1 MCRYEGCDNCK
12 NSKVT
17 ELNRFLNMLKMIA
30 TATAVAFV
38 VFSCKGKLGEA
49 DSINLEE
56 APVQTVDDMF
66 IVQTNNGKIQMRA
79 EAPLMERY
87 ERDTLSFELF
97 PEGFF
102 VYGYTDDEKLET
114 EIVADNARHLKYKD
128 GRESWEAF
136 GNVVVKNLIKQEV
149 METDTLYWDQ
159 KNEKIY
165 THCYVRMYSPDG
177 FMQGYGMES
186 DQRARNSIIFNPFNS
201 YGILEQEEDVLVD
214 SVNFI
219 GPVQKKIALD

>member
-1 MCRYEGCDNCK
+1 
-12 NSKVT
+12 
-17 ELNRFLNMLKMIA
+17 MIA
-30 TATAVAFV
+30 TAAAVAFV
-38 VFSCKGKLGEA
+38 VYSCKGKLAEA
-49 DSINLEE
+49 EVLNLAET
-56 APVQTVDDMF
+56 PVQVVDDMF
-66 IVQTNNGKIQMRA
+66 MQQTENGMVKMRA
-79 EAPLMERY
+79 EAPRMEKY
-87 ERDTLSFELF
+87 EKDSLDYELF

-102 VYGYTDDEKLET
+102 VYGCDETGKLET
-114 EIVADNARHLKYKD
+114 EIVADNARHQKFED

-136 GNVVVKNLIKQEV
+136 GNVVVKNLINQEV

-186 DQRARNSIIFNPFNS
+186 DQRARSTILFNNFNNYAIVVKDS
-201 YGILEQEEDVLVD
+201 TQVLID

-219 GPVQKKIALD
+219 GPFQKK

>member
-1 MCRYEGCDNCK
+1 
-12 NSKVT
+12 
-17 ELNRFLNMLKMIA
+17 MIA
-30 TATAVAFV
+30 TASAVAFV

-49 DSINLEE
+49 EALDIKE

-66 IVQTNNGKIQMRA
+66 IVQTENGRIQMRT

-97 PEGFF
+97 PNGFF

-114 EIVADNARHLKYKD
+114 EIIADNARHLKYKD

-136 GNVVVKNLIKQEV
+136 GNVVVRNLIKQEV

-201 YGILEQEEDVLVD
+201 YGILEQENEVLID

-219 GPVQKKIALD
+219 GPVQKNSL

>member
-1 MCRYEGCDNCK
+1 MIR
-12 NSKVT
+12 
-17 ELNRFLNMLKMIA
+17 MIA
-30 TATAVAFV
+30 TAAAVAFV
-38 VFSCKGKLGEA
+38 VYSCKGQLKEA
-49 DSINLEE
+49 EHIDINE

-66 IVQTNNGKIQMRA
+66 IVQTKNGKIQMRA
-79 EAPLMERY
+79 EAPVMERY

-97 PEGFF
+97 PKGFF
-102 VYGYTDDEKLET
+102 LFGYDDQEKLET
-114 EIVADNARHLKYKD
+114 QIVADNAKHLKYKD
-128 GRESWEAF
+128 GREIWEAF

-159 KNEKIY
+159 HEEKIY
-165 THCYVRMYSPDG
+165 THCYVRMYSPSG

-201 YGILEQEEDVLVD
+201 YGLLEQEEEVLD

-219 GPVQKKIALD
+219 GPYQKK

>member
-1 MCRYEGCDNCK
+1 M
-12 NSKVT
+12 
-17 ELNRFLNMLKMIA
+17 MKMIA

>member
-1 MCRYEGCDNCK
+1 M
-12 NSKVT
+12 T
-17 ELNRFLNMLKMIA
+17 A
-30 TATAVAFV
+30 TAAAVAFV
-38 VFSCKGKLGEA
+38 VFSCKGKLAEA
-49 DSINLEE
+49 DALNVKE

-66 IVQTNNGKIQMRA
+66 IVQTENGRIQMRT

-87 ERDTLSFELF
+87 ERDTMSFELF
-97 PEGFF
+97 PKGFF
-102 VYGYTDDEKLET
+102 VYGYTDSGKLET

-136 GNVVVKNLIKQEV
+136 GNVVVRNLIKQEV

-201 YGILEQEEDVLVD
+201 YGILEQDEDVLID

-219 GPVQKKIALD
+219 GPVQKK

>member
-1 MCRYEGCDNCK
+1 
-12 NSKVT
+12 
-17 ELNRFLNMLKMIA
+17 MIA
-30 TATAVAFV
+30 TASAVAIV
-38 VFSCKGKLGEA
+38 LYSCKGKLKEA
-49 DSINLEE
+49 ELLDIKE

-66 IVQTNNGKIQMRA
+66 IVQTQNGKIQMRA

-97 PEGFF
+97 PDGFF
-102 VYGYTDDEKLET
+102 VYGYDENEKLET
-114 EIVADNARHLKYKD
+114 QIVADNARHLKYKD

-136 GNVVVKNLIKQEV
+136 GNVVIKNLIKQEV

-165 THCYVRMYSPDG
+165 THCYVRLYSPDG
-177 FMQGYGMES
+177 FMQGYGMQS
-186 DQRARNSIIFNPFNS
+186 DQRARDTELFNPFNNYAIMTQDS
-201 YGILEQEEDVLVD
+201 TQVVID

-219 GPVQKKIALD
+219 GPIQKK

>member
-1 MCRYEGCDNCK
+1 
-12 NSKVT
+12 
-17 ELNRFLNMLKMIA
+17 MLKMIA
-30 TATAVAFV
+30 IAMAVAIILY
-38 VFSCKGKLGEA
+38 SCKGKLKEA
-49 DSINLEE
+49 EALDLKE

-66 IVQTNNGKIQMRA
+66 IVQTQNGKIQMRA

-97 PEGFF
+97 PDGFF
-102 VYGYTDDEKLET
+102 VYGYDEDEKLET
-114 EIVADNARHLKYKD
+114 QIVADNARHLKYKD

-136 GNVVVKNLIKQEV
+136 GNVVIKNLIKQEV

-201 YGILEQEEDVLVD
+201 YGILEQDEDILID

-219 GPVQKKIALD
+219 GPVQKK